1 MRTSAAGNDAV
12 RGPSRLRGFT
22 LLELLVVL
30 ALIAIATAAVSLSLR
45 EADHARLE
53 REAVRLAAL
62 LDAARAQ
69 SRASG
74 VPARWQATAEGFRF
88 SGLHGAPWPTRW
100 LNPDTRA
107 AGDPVL
113 VLGPEPMIPPQSLV
127 LTRTGAPAERVRIRT
142 DGLHPFT
149 VESESAVP

>member
-1 MRTSAAGNDAV
+1 MRTSAAGNDAA
-12 RGPSRLRGFT
+12 RGPARPRGFT

-30 ALIAIATAAVSLSLR
+30 ALVAVATAGVSLSLR
-45 EADHARLE
+45 DADHARLE

-74 VPARWQATAEGFRF
+74 IPARWQTTADGFRF
-88 SGLHGAPWPTRW
+88 SGLQGSPWPTQW
-100 LNPDTRA
+100 LHADTRA

-127 LTRTGAPAERVRIRT
+127 LTRAGASAERVRIRT

-149 VESESAVP
+149 VQAEPAAR